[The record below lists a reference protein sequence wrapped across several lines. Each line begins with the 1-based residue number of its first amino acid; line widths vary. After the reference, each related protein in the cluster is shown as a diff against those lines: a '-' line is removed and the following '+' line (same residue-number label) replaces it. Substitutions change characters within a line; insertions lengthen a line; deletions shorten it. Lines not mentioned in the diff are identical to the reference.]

1 MKHIIFILF
10 SIFFI
15 GCFIFGFLHNRAMM
29 MICAFMMSGAIVTE
43 ILASRHDGLT
53 EEECYEL
60 LYGGMR

>member
-10 SIFFI
+10 LIFFI

-43 ILASRHDGLT
+43 IFDSRHDGLT
-53 EEECYEL
+53 EKECSKK
-60 LYGGMR
+60 LYGN

>member
-10 SIFFI
+10 LIFFI

-43 ILASRHDGLT
+43 YRESLPRVLSPK
-53 EEECYEL
+53 ECSKK
-60 LYGGMR
+60 LYGR